1 MQTSVATF
9 IVFPKH
15 DLISLIASWT
25 IPFLSKADDP
35 IWSLL
40 FGMPKIIIDEMPLSA
55 IDWTRFNIL
64 RRGVTA
70 TPGIDFIT
78 AAPISNI
85 HKTQMTSIEDDA
97 TVRRITI
104 GIPSYNERQNIVNL
118 LRAIEE
124 QHTPILEV
132 LISDDSSDNTPSLV
146 HNFAEHSLLDI
157 QLFHHDTRRGAAAA
171 WNEIL
176 QRAAGDIIVLYDA
189 DTIPHPSCTQQLTS
203 HIQGNVGICASNSQP
218 VQAAGIAGRAS
229 IFISKWLRSVRLAH
243 LSHYTVMGRALA
255 INSSEAKKIEIPT
268 NIIAIDLYMQCKV
281 LEMGLDVVYNDSAIV
296 YFKPANSIDDLAS
309 QVMRAV
315 NGHKQLEEYVS
326 SSGIGLPRQVAIAH
340 AVKNLAKDPL
350 GALSVAIGY
359 SMIPYYK
366 SRLKHTDTAKWHT
379 AASSKTIDYQ
389 QLKTRF

>member
-1 MQTSVATF
+1 MRS
-9 IVFPKH
+9 
-15 DLISLIASWT
+15 
-25 IPFLSKADDP
+25 
-35 IWSLL
+35 
-40 FGMPKIIIDEMPLSA
+40 
-55 IDWTRFNIL
+55 
-64 RRGVTA
+64 
-70 TPGIDFIT
+70 IT
-78 AAPISNI
+78 
-85 HKTQMTSIEDDA
+85 
-97 TVRRITI
+97 V

-124 QHTPILEV
+124 QHTPIFEV

-189 DTIPHPSCTQQLTS
+189 DTIPHPSCTEQLTS

-229 IFISKWLRSVRLAH
+229 VFISKWLRSVRLTL
-243 LSHYTVMGRALA
+243 LSQYTVMGRALA

-281 LEMGLDVVYNDSAIV
+281 LEMGRDVIYNDSAIV
-296 YFKPANSIDDLAS
+296 YFKPANDIHDLAS
-309 QVMRAV
+309 QVIRAV

-326 SSGIGLPRQVAIAH
+326 SCGIGLPRQVAIAH
-340 AVKNLAKDPL
+340 AVKNVAKDPL

-359 SMIPYYK
+359 SMIPYYR
-366 SRLKHTDTAKWHT
+366 SRLEHTDTAKWHT

>member
-1 MQTSVATF
+1 MRS
-9 IVFPKH
+9 
-15 DLISLIASWT
+15 
-25 IPFLSKADDP
+25 
-35 IWSLL
+35 
-40 FGMPKIIIDEMPLSA
+40 
-55 IDWTRFNIL
+55 
-64 RRGVTA
+64 
-70 TPGIDFIT
+70 IT
-78 AAPISNI
+78 
-85 HKTQMTSIEDDA
+85 
-97 TVRRITI
+97 V

-176 QRAAGDIIVLYDA
+176 QRAAGDVIVLYDA

-218 VQAAGIAGRAS
+218 VQAVGIAGRAS
-229 IFISKWLRSVRLAH
+229 VFISKWLRSVRLAQ
-243 LSHYTVMGRALA
+243 LSQYTVMGRALA
-255 INSSEAKKIEIPT
+255 INSSEAKKIEVPT
-268 NIIAIDLYMQCKV
+268 SIIAIDLYMQRKV
-281 LEMGLDVVYNDSAIV
+281 LEMGRDVIYNDSAIV
-296 YFKPANSIDDLAS
+296 YFKPANDIHDLAS

-366 SRLKHTDTAKWHT
+366 SRLDQTDTAKWHT